1 MNLYKENENME
12 KKWWHDKFVYQIYPK
27 SFKDD
32 NNDGIGDIKGIIS
45 KLDYLHDLGVD
56 ILWLTPFFTS
66 PMVDNGYDIADYC
79 DINPLFGTM
88 EDMDLLINEAKKRDI
103 YIMMDMVANH
113 CSSEHRWFKE
123 AIKSKDNP
131 YHDYFIFRDKPMHP
145 EHKSCFG
152 GEAWEY
158 VESLN
163 QYYFHEFA
171 KEQPDL
177 NFDNPKIMEEI
188 ENAINFWMKKGIRGI
203 RFDVI
208 HMIGKQI
215 DNGIYGYGPKLHERV
230 QELYRTSYGNY
241 DIITVGEAWGNLN
254 DALDFT
260 LPERNEFNM
269 VFQFECTSSTND
281 NSRHG
286 KFTPKPIDM
295 KYCKD
300 TWIKYQNGL
309 NLKSWNALFV
319 ENHDLGRCINR
330 FGSVE
335 FPKESAKAIATMIYF
350 QKGTPYIYQGQEIG
364 MMNIRMDS
372 LSDYNDV
379 EVHGA
384 YKDYVLG
391 LKDITHEDFMEAC
404 YKEARDNARTPFQW
418 DNTINAGFNLGTK
431 PWLKINPNYTFVN
444 ALDEMKDSDSILNYY
459 KELIHL
465 RKNPL
470 YKDTF
475 VYGTFT
481 ALDLDNRDIFLYKRE
496 YKNQTIIILV
506 NMTDKKIPYT
516 IPFEIDK
523 VLLKNYNKEYDH
535 KDIVLSPYE
544 AIVYLV
550 K

>member
-1 MNLYKENENME
+1 ME
-12 KKWWHDKFVYQIYPK
+12 RKWWHDKFVYQIYPK
-27 SFKDD
+27 SFKDS
-32 NNDGIGDIKGIIS
+32 NNDGIGDIKGIIE
-45 KLDYLHDLGVD
+45 KLDYLKDLGVD

-88 EDMDLLINEAKKRDI
+88 DDMDLLISEAKKRNI

-113 CSSEHRWFKE
+113 CSSEHKWFKE
-123 AIKSKDNP
+123 ALKGKNNP
-131 YHDYFIFRDKPMHP
+131 YYDYFIFRDKPMHP

-158 VESLN
+158 VPSLN

-177 NFDNPKIMEEI
+177 NYDNPKIMEEI
-188 ENAINFWMKKGIRGI
+188 ENAINFWMKKGIKGI

-230 QELYRTSYGNY
+230 QELYKKSYGNY

-254 DALDFT
+254 DAKDFT
-260 LPERNEFNM
+260 LPERKEFNM
-269 VFQFECTSSTND
+269 VFQFECTSSTNA
-281 NSRHG
+281 SPHG

-295 KYCKD
+295 NYCKN
-300 TWIKYQNGL
+300 TWIKYQEGL
-309 NLKSWNALFV
+309 NDESWNALFV

-330 FGSVE
+330 FGSL
-335 FPKESAKAIATMIYF
+335 KYKNESAKAIAMMVYL

-364 MMNIRMDS
+364 MTNIKMDK
-372 LSDYNDV
+372 LEDYKDV
-379 EVHGA
+379 EVFGA
-384 YKDYVLG
+384 YNDFVIK
-391 LKDITHEDFMEAC
+391 LKDISYEDFMDAC
-404 YKEARDNARTPFQW
+404 YKEARDNNRIPFQW
-418 DNTINAGFNLGTK
+418 DDSINAGFNIGAT
-431 PWLKINPNYTFVN
+431 PWIKINNDYLTTNVKN
-444 ALDEMKDSDSILNYY
+444 ELNDSNSILSFY
-459 KELIHL
+459 KQLIKL

-475 VYGTFT
+475 VYGTFK
-481 ALDLDNRDIFLYKRE
+481 AIDKDNKELFVYERE
-496 YKNQTIIILV
+496 YNNQKILV
-506 NMTDKKIPYT
+506 VVNMMDYKVNYNLPYKIN
-516 IPFEIDK
+516 K
-523 VLLKNYNKEYDH
+523 VLLKNYNKEYNDSN
-535 KDIVLSPYE
+535 ITLEPYE
-544 AIVYLV
+544 SLVYLI

>member
-1 MNLYKENENME
+1 ME
-12 KKWWHDKFVYQIYPK
+12 RKWWHDKTIYQIYPK
-27 SFKDD
+27 SFKDS
-32 NNDGIGDIKGIIS
+32 NNDGIGDLKGIIE
-45 KLDYLHDLGVD
+45 KLDYLKELGVD
-56 ILWLTPFFTS
+56 ILWLTPFFKS
-66 PMVDNGYDIADYC
+66 PMIDNGYDIADYC

-88 EDMDLLINEAKKRDI
+88 EDMDRLIKEAKKREI

-113 CSSEHRWFKE
+113 CSSEHHWFKE

-131 YHDYFIFRDKPMHP
+131 YHDYFIFRDKPVHP
-145 EHKSCFG
+145 EHRSCFG

-158 VESLN
+158 VPSLN

-177 NFDNPKIMEEI
+177 NFDNPKIMDEI

-230 QELYRTSYGNY
+230 QELYHTSYGNY
-241 DIITVGEAWGNLN
+241 DIVTVGEAWGNLEQ
-254 DALDFT
+254 AKDFT
-260 LPERNEFNM
+260 LPSRHEFNM

-295 KYCKD
+295 KFCKD
-300 TWIKYQNGL
+300 AWIKYQEGL
-309 NLKSWNALFV
+309 NDCSWNALFV

-330 FGSVE
+330 FGSLQYK
-335 FPKESAKAIATMIYF
+335 KESAKAIAMMVFF

-364 MMNIRMDS
+364 MTNIRMDS
-372 LSDYNDV
+372 LEDYDDV

-391 LKDITHEDFMEAC
+391 LKDITYEDFMEAC
-404 YKEARDNARTPFQW
+404 YQEARDNNRIPFQW
-418 DNTINAGFNLGTK
+418 DDSINAGFNQGAK
-431 PWLKINPNYTFVN
+431 PWLKINKDYKEVN
-444 ALDEMKDSDSILNYY
+444 VKVEKNDPSSILNFY
-459 KELIHL
+459 KEWIHL
-465 RKNPL
+465 RKTEE

-475 VYGTFT
+475 TYGKFI
-481 ALDLDNRDIFLYKRE
+481 AIDKDNKDIFVYKRS
-496 YKNQTIIILV
+496 YNSQNIVILV
-506 NMTDKKIPYT
+506 NMKDKEIPYSL
-516 IPFEIDK
+516 PSSIDK
-523 VLLKNYNKEYDH
+523 VLLKNYNKEYKE
-535 KDIVLSPYE
+535 KDLVLEPFE
-544 AIVYLV
+544 ALIYLE

>member
-1 MNLYKENENME
+1 ME
-12 KKWWHDKFVYQIYPK
+12 RKWWHDKFVYQIYPK
-27 SFKDD
+27 SFKDS
-32 NNDGIGDIKGIIS
+32 NNDGIGDIKGIIE
-45 KLDYLHDLGVD
+45 KLDYLKELGVD

-88 EDMDLLINEAKKRDI
+88 ADMDLLIAEAKKREI

-113 CSSEHRWFKE
+113 CSNKHRWFQE

-131 YHDYFIFRDKPMHP
+131 YHDYFIFRDKPIHP
-145 EHKSCFG
+145 EHRSCFG

-208 HMIGKQI
+208 HMIGKEI

-241 DIITVGEAWGNLN
+241 DIITVGEAWGSLN
-254 DALDFT
+254 DAKDFT
-260 LPERNEFNM
+260 LPERHEFNM

-281 NSRHG
+281 NSKHG

-295 KYCKD
+295 KFCKD
-300 TWIKYQNGL
+300 TWIKYQYGL
-309 NLKSWNALFV
+309 NDCSWNALFV

-330 FGSVE
+330 FGSLDY
-335 FPKESAKAIATMIYF
+335 KNESAKAIATMVYL

-364 MMNIRMDS
+364 MTNIRMDS
-372 LSDYNDV
+372 LDDYDDV
-379 EVHGA
+379 EVHGS
-384 YKDYVLG
+384 YKDFVLG

-404 YKEARDNARTPFQW
+404 YKEARDNNRIPFQW
-418 DNTINAGFNLGTK
+418 DDTLNAGFNLGAK
-431 PWLKINPNYTFVN
+431 PWLKINKDYKEVN
-444 ALDEMKDSDSILNYY
+444 AKVEANDPKSILSFY
-459 KELIHL
+459 KELINL

-475 VYGTFT
+475 VYGKFI
-481 ALDLDNRDIFLYKRE
+481 AIDEANPNLFIYKRE
-496 YKNQTIIILV
+496 FNNQSILVLV
-506 NMTDKKIPYT
+506 NMKDKEINYT
-516 IPFEIDK
+516 LPFTMDK
-523 VLLKNYNKEYDH
+523 VLLKNYD
-535 KDIVLSPYE
+535 KDYKTNELTLSPYE
-544 AIVYLV
+544 AVVFLS

>member
-1 MNLYKENENME
+1 ME
-12 KKWWHDKFVYQIYPK
+12 RKWWHDKFVYQIYPK
-27 SFKDD
+27 SFKDS
-32 NNDGIGDIKGIIS
+32 NNDGIGDIKGIIE
-45 KLDYLHDLGVD
+45 KLDYLKDLGVD

-88 EDMDLLINEAKKRDI
+88 DDMDLLISEAKKRNI

-113 CSSEHRWFKE
+113 CSSEHKWFKE
-123 AIKSKDNP
+123 ALKGKNNP
-131 YHDYFIFRDKPMHP
+131 YYDYFIFRDKPMHP

-158 VESLN
+158 VPSLN

-177 NFDNPKIMEEI
+177 NYDNPKIMEEI
-188 ENAINFWMKKGIRGI
+188 ENAINFWMKKGIKGI

-230 QELYRTSYGNY
+230 QELYKKSYGNY

-254 DALDFT
+254 DAKDFT
-260 LPERNEFNM
+260 LPERKEFNM
-269 VFQFECTSSTND
+269 VFQFECTSSTN
-281 NSRHG
+281 SSPHG

-295 KYCKD
+295 NYCKN
-300 TWIKYQNGL
+300 TWIKYQEGL
-309 NLKSWNALFV
+309 NDESWNALFV

-330 FGSVE
+330 FGSL
-335 FPKESAKAIATMIYF
+335 KYKNESAKAIAMMVYL

-364 MMNIRMDS
+364 MTNIKMDK
-372 LSDYNDV
+372 LEDYKDV
-379 EVHGA
+379 EVFGA
-384 YKDYVLG
+384 YNDFVIK
-391 LKDITHEDFMEAC
+391 LKDISYEDFMDAC
-404 YKEARDNARTPFQW
+404 YKEARDNNRIPFQW
-418 DNTINAGFNLGTK
+418 DDSINAGFNIGAT
-431 PWLKINPNYTFVN
+431 PWIKINNDYLTTNVKN
-444 ALDEMKDSDSILNYY
+444 ELNDSNSILSFY
-459 KELIHL
+459 KQLIKL

-475 VYGTFT
+475 VYGTFK
-481 ALDLDNRDIFLYKRE
+481 AIDKDNKELFVYERE
-496 YKNQTIIILV
+496 YNNQKILV
-506 NMTDKKIPYT
+506 VVNMMDYKVNYNLPYKIN
-516 IPFEIDK
+516 K
-523 VLLKNYNKEYDH
+523 VLLKNYNKEYNDSN
-535 KDIVLSPYE
+535 ITLEPYE
-544 AIVYLV
+544 SLVYLI

>member
-1 MNLYKENENME
+1 ME
-12 KKWWHDKFVYQIYPK
+12 RKWWHDKFIYQIYPK
-27 SFKDD
+27 SFKDS
-32 NNDGIGDIKGIIS
+32 NNDGIGDIKGIIE
-45 KLDYLHDLGVD
+45 KLDYLKDLGVD

-88 EDMDLLINEAKKRDI
+88 ADMDLLISEAKKREI

-113 CSSEHRWFKE
+113 CSNKHRWFQE

-131 YHDYFIFRDKPMHP
+131 YHDYFIFRDKPVHE
-145 EHKSCFG
+145 EHRSCFG
-152 GEAWEY
+152 GSAWEY

-188 ENAINFWMKKGIRGI
+188 ENAINFWMKKGIKGI

-230 QELYRTSYGNY
+230 QELYKTSYGNY
-241 DIITVGEAWGNLN
+241 DIVTVGEAWGNLEQ
-254 DALDFT
+254 ALDFT

-281 NSRHG
+281 NSKHG

-295 KYCKD
+295 KFCKD
-300 TWIKYQNGL
+300 TWIKYQDGL
-309 NLKSWNALFV
+309 NKKSWNALFV

-330 FGSVE
+330 FGSLDYQ
-335 FPKESAKAIATMIYF
+335 KESAKAIATMVYF

-364 MMNIRMDS
+364 MTNIRMDK
-372 LSDYNDV
+372 LEDYNDV
-379 EVHGA
+379 EVYGA
-384 YKDYVLG
+384 YNDFVVKA
-391 LKDITHEDFMEAC
+391 KDITYEDFMDAC
-404 YKEARDNARTPFQW
+404 YKEARDNNRIPFQW
-418 DNTINAGFNLGTK
+418 DDSVNAGFNKGKK
-431 PWLKINPNYTFVN
+431 PWLKINNNYKEVN
-444 ALDEMKDSDSILNYY
+444 VKYELKDPDSILNFY
-459 KELIHL
+459 KKLTRL

-475 VYGTFT
+475 TYGVFE
-481 ALDLDNRDIFLYKRE
+481 AIDKDNKDIFTYKRE
-496 YKNQTIIILV
+496 FEGQTIIIVV
-506 NMTDKKIPYT
+506 NMKKDKISYKLPYKVN
-516 IPFEIDK
+516 K
-523 VLLKNYNKEYDH
+523 VLLNNYNKEYKNQELNLD
-535 KDIVLSPYE
+535 PYE

-550 K
+550 

>member
-1 MNLYKENENME
+1 
-12 KKWWHDKFVYQIYPK
+12 
-27 SFKDD
+27 
-32 NNDGIGDIKGIIS
+32 
-45 KLDYLHDLGVD
+45 
-56 ILWLTPFFTS
+56 
-66 PMVDNGYDIADYC
+66 MV
-79 DINPLFGTM
+79 
-88 EDMDLLINEAKKRDI
+88 
-103 YIMMDMVANH
+103 
-113 CSSEHRWFKE
+113 
-123 AIKSKDNP
+123 
-131 YHDYFIFRDKPMHP
+131 
-145 EHKSCFG
+145 
-152 GEAWEY
+152 
-158 VESLN
+158 
-163 QYYFHEFA
+163 
-171 KEQPDL
+171 
-177 NFDNPKIMEEI
+177 
-188 ENAINFWMKKGIRGI
+188 
-203 RFDVI
+203 
-208 HMIGKQI
+208 
-215 DNGIYGYGPKLHERV
+215 
-230 QELYRTSYGNY
+230 
-241 DIITVGEAWGNLN
+241 
-254 DALDFT
+254 
-260 LPERNEFNM
+260 
-269 VFQFECTSSTND
+269 
-281 NSRHG
+281 
-286 KFTPKPIDM
+286 
-295 KYCKD
+295 
-300 TWIKYQNGL
+300 
-309 NLKSWNALFV
+309 
-319 ENHDLGRCINR
+319 
-330 FGSVE
+330 
-335 FPKESAKAIATMIYF
+335 YF

-391 LKDITHEDFMEAC
+391 LKDITHEEFMEAC

-444 ALDEMKDSDSILNYY
+444 ATDEAKDPDSILNYY
-459 KELIHL
+459 KELIQL

-523 VLLKNYNKEYDH
+523 VLLKNYNKEYNH

>member
-32 NNDGIGDIKGIIS
+32 NNDGIGDIRGIIS

-88 EDMDLLINEAKKRDI
+88 EDMDLLINEAKKREI

-131 YHDYFIFRDKPMHP
+131 YHDYFIFRDKPVHP

-260 LPERNEFNM
+260 LPERHEFNM

-384 YKDYVLG
+384 YKDYVLT
-391 LKDITHEDFMEAC
+391 LKDITHEEFMEAC

-444 ALDEMKDSDSILNYY
+444 AKDEAKDPNSILNYY

-481 ALDLDNRDIFLYKRE
+481 AIDLDNKDIFLYKRE

-506 NMTDKKIPYT
+506 NMKDKKIPYT

-535 KDIVLSPYE
+535 KDILLSPYE